1 MAVNIHE
8 AKTHFSKIIER
19 VSAGEDVVISRAGH
33 PVAVEVNIDRYR
45 PRRELGFAP
54 GAFVMPSVEEFN
66 AALDPE
72 TLAAFSGD

>member
-19 VSAGEDVVISRAGH
+19 VAAGEDVVISRAGH
-33 PVAVEVNIDRYR
+33 PVAVVVSIEHYR

-54 GAFVMPSVEEFN
+54 GAFVMPSLEAFN
-66 AALDPE
+66 APLDEE
-72 TLAAFSGD
+72 TLAAFSGN